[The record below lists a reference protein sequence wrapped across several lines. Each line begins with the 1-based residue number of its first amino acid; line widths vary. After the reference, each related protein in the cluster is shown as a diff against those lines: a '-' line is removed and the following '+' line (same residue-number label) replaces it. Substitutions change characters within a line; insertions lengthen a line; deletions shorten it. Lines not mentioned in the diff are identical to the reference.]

1 MYGSGD
7 KEYDYMRGIDPA
19 SEDDMENYDDE
30 WWNY

>member
-30 WWNY
+30 SWD

>member
-19 SEDDMENYDDE
+19 SEDDMENYDEEGWD
-30 WWNY
+30 

>member
-1 MYGSGD
+1 MYGSDD

-30 WWNY
+30 GWD

>member
-7 KEYDYMRGIDPA
+7 KEYDYMRGIDSA

-30 WWNY
+30 

>member
-19 SEDDMENYDDE
+19 SEDDMENYYDDE
-30 WWNY
+30 GWD